1 MIIQCIEVMVESWLI
16 RCLLEIAAVFIL
28 VTCVTLAVLLFLEV
42 GEVKERSRKNEMSAM
57 RIKQKIESNRHKDDP

>member
-1 MIIQCIEVMVESWLI
+1 MIYCIEMMVESWLI

-42 GEVKERSRKNEMSAM
+42 GDVKERSRKNEMSAM
-57 RIKQKIESNRHKDDP
+57 RIKQKIESHRYEDDP